1 MPQHA
6 STTMNA
12 IESVHVKG
20 FRSLADFR
28 VDDLSNIVVMIGP
41 NGAGKS
47 NVIRFFEMLGW
58 MLTAPRRLARYV
70 RWQGGAD
77 DQLFGGHSR
86 TERIEAYLALRTSV
100 GRTDYRFVLAHTNP
114 DRLEFDDERFRLH
127 CDGQPG
133 GSPWQELGS
142 GHPEAKILEAR
153 SAQASPEGSV
163 AAAIVDTL
171 RSCSCYQ
178 FHDTSD
184 HSRIKKTWDAS
195 DWRRLRGDGGN
206 LAAVLH
212 FLEQND
218 LERYEC
224 ISHHIGRTLPIF
236 DRFALEKHHDRVIL
250 RWKAKG
256 SDKTFGAHLTSD
268 GSLRLFALVTL
279 LNLPLDMLPDVILLD
294 EPELGLHPAALS
306 LVGGMIRSL
315 ASQRQ
320 IIVATQSSLLV
331 DVFELDQLFVLDLKG
346 DATTVRT
353 LKSDDYCDWL
363 EEYSTGQLW
372 EKNLLG
378 GYPEP
383 VLIGRTGGM

>member
-1 MPQHA
+1 
-6 STTMNA
+6 MNA

-28 VDDLSNIVVMIGP
+28 VDDLPNVTVMIGP

-47 NVIRFFEMLGW
+47 NFVRFFEMMGW
-58 MLTAPRRLARYV
+58 MLMAPRRLARFV

-77 DQLFGGHSR
+77 DQLFGGHAR
-86 TERIEAYLALRTSV
+86 TERIEADVALRTSA
-100 GRTDYRFVLAHTNP
+100 GRADYRFSLAHTNP
-114 DRLEFDDERFRLH
+114 DLLEFDDERFRLH
-127 CDGQPG
+127 SGDPPN
-133 GSPWQELGS
+133 GSPWQDLGS

-153 SAQASPEGSV
+153 SADDGGGGL
-163 AAAIVDTL
+163 AATAIVKTL

-184 HSRIKKTWDAS
+184 RSPIKKTWDAS
-195 DWRRLRGDGGN
+195 DWGHLRGDGGN

-218 LERYEC
+218 IRRYESIC
-224 ISHHIGRTLPIF
+224 RYVSRVLPVF
-236 DRFALEKHHDRVIL
+236 DRFALEERHDRIIL
-250 RWKAKG
+250 RWKVKS
-256 SDKTFGAHLTSD
+256 SDKTYGAHLASD

-279 LNLPLDMLPDVILLD
+279 LNLPLDLLPRVILLD
-294 EPELGLHPAALS
+294 EPELGLHPAAIS

-331 DVFELDQLFVLDLKG
+331 DVFELDQLFVLDLDG
-346 DATTVRT
+346 DATTVQRM
-353 LKSDDYCDWL
+353 KSDDYREWL

-378 GYPEP
+378 GYP
-383 VLIGRTGGM
+383 